1 MRCWAI
7 LLLVLAACLPQRVEF
22 ERAAALLR
30 AGQVAEAR
38 RRFVRLSRTR
48 EEAGRVR
55 AALGAAQASA
65 ILRDAAAQR
74 HWLERAAAPPEVAGL
89 SEEAYFELG
98 EFLRTNGQLA
108 DALSY
113 YYRAAAAARRTE
125 NRALYER
132 AIRRLAALGAPP

>member
-1 MRCWAI
+1 M
-7 LLLVLAACLPQRVEF
+7 LLLVLLQALAACLPQRVEF

-30 AGQVAEAR
+30 VGQVAEAR
-38 RRFVRLSRTR
+38 RRFVRLAHTR
-48 EEAGRVR
+48 DDAQRVR

-65 ILRDAAAQR
+65 RLQDTAAQR
-74 HWLERAAAPPEVAGL
+74 HWLERAAAPPEVTGL

-98 EFLRTNGQLA
+98 ECLRASGQLA

-125 NRALYER
+125 NRELYER
-132 AIRRLAALGAPP
+132 AIRRLAALGASP

>member
-1 MRCWAI
+1 M
-7 LLLVLAACLPQRVEF
+7 LLLFVLLQALVACLPQRVEF

-30 AGQVAEAR
+30 TGQVAEAR
-38 RRFVRLSRTR
+38 RRFVRLAHTR
-48 EEAGRVR
+48 DEAQRVR

-65 ILRDAAAQR
+65 RLQDAAGQR
-74 HWLERAAAPPEVAGL
+74 HWLERAAAPPEVTGL

-98 EFLRTNGQLA
+98 ECLRAGGQLA

-132 AIRRLAALGAPP
+132 AIRRLAALGASP